1 MKRVLTLV
9 AISAT
14 LTVAAFAQHA
24 IVQFN
29 GGDVYWNGT
38 DTEIIVPLT
47 WQVLR
52 GPDGGDLTSWNAVAI
67 RLRYDNTKGDIGG
80 KRRVGAN
87 NYQDFRASQVQGT
100 FTALSIRSAFGLG
113 GGTTLGPTAA
123 GQIYSEANANPT
135 DIAFAIAAGATSEFP
150 FYEDDPNAYPNGIQ
164 VNIVAD
170 SGPDRF
176 QPFYLV
182 LKPQAMGGIGGTF
195 TLELADQ
202 SFISLGTRYP
212 MTIAG
217 NTWTIVPEPASMIA
231 LGSGLVGLLA
241 LRRRRSN

>member
-24 IVQFN
+24 IVEFN
-29 GGDVYWNGT
+29 GGNVFWNGT
-38 DTEIIVPLT
+38 DTEIVVPLI
-47 WQVLR
+47 WQIYK
-52 GPDGGDLTSWNAVAI
+52 GPDGASLRDWNSVA
-67 RLRYDNTKGDIGG
+67 LRVRYNSSQGDIGG
-80 KRRVGAN
+80 KRVVGG
-87 NYQDFRASQVQGT
+87 NYVDFRASQVQGT
-100 FTALSIRSAFGLG
+100 FTALSIQSAFGLD
-113 GGTTLGPTAA
+113 GGTLTGPTAA
-123 GQIYSEANANPT
+123 GQIYSAPSSATT
-135 DIAFAIAAGATSEFP
+135 DIAFTVAAGATSRFP
-150 FYEDDPNAYPNGIQ
+150 FSDSNRYPIGIQ
-164 VNIVAD
+164 VNIVSAD
-170 SGPDRF
+170 DEF
-176 QPFYLV
+176 APFYLV
-182 LKPQAMGGIGGTF
+182 LRPQQIGLGNSF

-202 SFISLGTRYP
+202 SFISRGTHYP

>member
-24 IVQFN
+24 IIEFN
-29 GGDVYWNGT
+29 GGDVVWNGT
-38 DTEIIVPLT
+38 DTEIVVPLI
-47 WQVLR
+47 WQIYQ
-52 GPDGGDLTSWNAVAI
+52 GPDGADLRDWNAYAFRV
-67 RLRYDNTKGDIGG
+67 RYNTSQGDIGG
-80 KRRVGAN
+80 KRVVDG
-87 NYQDFRASQVQGT
+87 NYVDFRASQVQGT
-100 FTALSIRSAFGLG
+100 FTALRIQSAFGLD
-113 GGTTLGPTAA
+113 GGTLTGPIAA
-123 GQIYSEANANPT
+123 GQIYSAPNSAQT
-135 DIAFAIAAGATSEFP
+135 DIAFAVAAGATSRFP
-150 FYEDDPNAYPNGIQ
+150 FSTRDPNTNRYPIGVQ
-164 VNIVAD
+164 VNIVSAD
-170 SGPDRF
+170 DEF
-176 QPFYLV
+176 APFYLV
-182 LKPQAMGGIGGTF
+182 LRPQQIGLGNSF

-202 SFISLGTRYP
+202 SFISRGTRYP